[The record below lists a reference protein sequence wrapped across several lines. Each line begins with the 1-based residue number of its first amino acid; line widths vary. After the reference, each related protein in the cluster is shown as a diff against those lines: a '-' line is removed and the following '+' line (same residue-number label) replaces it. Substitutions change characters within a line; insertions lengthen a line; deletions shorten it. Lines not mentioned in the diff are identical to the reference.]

1 MTRYIFLDFD
11 GVISTD
17 RNNLGRKDLGLQVR
31 DELGPF
37 FDANAVD
44 NLNRI
49 VDATDADII
58 ITSSWKYLGFDAMR
72 ELWERRSMPGFLRG
86 ITPDVTG
93 GYMFKRGM
101 EIARWLH
108 DNTCDDPQSYRYVIV
123 DDGEAT
129 SLGQLLSVTDLQRV
143 MLFRTVEDGVAVR
156 SDKVGRSIMLLGK
169 SQHLFA

>member
-17 RNNLGRKDLGLQVR
+17 RNNLGRKDLGLPVR
-31 DELGPF
+31 DELGPL

-44 NLNRI
+44 NLNRL

-58 ITSSWKYLGFDAMR
+58 ITSSWKYLGFDAMW
-72 ELWERRSMPGFLRG
+72 ELWKRRSMPGFLRG

-123 DDGEAT
+123 DDGDDFLPEQIPFAVFT
-129 SLGQLLSVTDLQRV
+129 NPRIGLSA
-143 MLFRTVEDGVAVR
+143 EDADR
-156 SDKVGRSIMLLGK
+156 AIAILTE
-169 SQHLFA
+169 

>member
-17 RNNLGRKDLGLQVR
+17 RNNLGRKDLGLPVR

-44 NLNRI
+44 NLNRL

-58 ITSSWKYLGFDAMR
+58 ITSSWKYLGFDTMR
-72 ELWERRSMPGFLRG
+72 ELW
-86 ITPDVTG
+86 DVTG

-123 DDGEAT
+123 DDGEDFLPEQIPFAVFT
-129 SLGQLLSVTDLQRV
+129 NPRIGLSA
-143 MLFRTVEDGVAVR
+143 EDADR
-156 SDKVGRSIMLLGK
+156 AIAILTE
-169 SQHLFA
+169 

>member
-17 RNNLGRKDLGLQVR
+17 RNNLGRKDLGLPVR

-44 NLNRI
+44 NLNRL
-49 VDATDADII
+49 VDASDADII

-123 DDGEAT
+123 DDSNDFLPEQIPFTVFTNPWIG
-129 SLGQLLSVTDLQRV
+129 LSTEDADRAIAILTD
-143 MLFRTVEDGVAVR
+143 
-156 SDKVGRSIMLLGK
+156 
-169 SQHLFA
+169 